1 MLVVDGL
8 AEDGVEL
15 FEDTGVVV
23 ALFASV
29 EPPCVVTVIVV
40 VEVAVSIP
48 VDVIVSVSVDTTEVV
63 NSVATVVVRVI
74 GDAAVTLYKL
84 VSESVLESGLHV
96 GHTWQWC
103 DMRLRLS
110 SVSRQSL

>member
-8 AEDGVEL
+8 AKDGVEL
-15 FEDTGVVV
+15 FEVTGVVV

-29 EPPCVVTVIVV
+29 EPPCVVTVRVV
-40 VEVAVSIP
+40 VEVAISLSI
-48 VDVIVSVSVDTTEVV
+48 DVAVSVSVDTTRVV
-63 NSVATVVVRVI
+63 NSVDAVVVTVI

-96 GHTWQWC
+96 GHTWQWY
-103 DMRLRLS
+103 DMRPRLS